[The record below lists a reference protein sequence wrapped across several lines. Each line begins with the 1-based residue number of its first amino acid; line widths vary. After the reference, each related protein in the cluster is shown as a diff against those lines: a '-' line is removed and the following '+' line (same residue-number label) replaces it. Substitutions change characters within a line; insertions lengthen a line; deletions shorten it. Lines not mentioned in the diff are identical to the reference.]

1 VPYAALCLTKLLRRL
16 QVAPAE
22 RPPLLRPGMCF
33 QGSQCNNRIT
43 DSSHNWSVAVRVE
56 VTSLCLDLPP
66 ASHVL
71 M

>member
-1 VPYAALCLTKLLRRL
+1 MQRCQCAQLNVQCCT
-16 QVAPAE
+16 QVAPPE

-56 VTSLCLDLPP
+56 VTSLRLLF
-66 ASHVL
+66 
-71 M
+71 